1 MRLDKYLAGCGAGSR
16 SEIKKMIR
24 DGLVRADGV
33 SKPRPETQID
43 PETAKVFLRDVPMRY
58 RKYVYL
64 MLYKPGGYLSATWDK
79 HHKTV
84 LDLVPE
90 EYQHFDLFPVGRLDL
105 DTEGFCLL
113 TNDGVLA
120 HRLLSPAHHVPKR
133 YFARV
138 EGQVTE
144 EDVALFAGG
153 VLLEDGYVTRPA
165 ELKILTAEAV
175 SETEVTITE
184 GKYHQIKRMFA
195 AAGKRVIYL
204 KRTAVSGVPLDASL
218 LPGQLREFTQE
229 ELVMLDKE
237 YFEKEGCLC
246 KTTE

>member
-1 MRLDKYLAGCGAGSR
+1 MRLDKYLADCGAGTR
-16 SEIKKMIR
+16 SEIKKLIKS
-24 DGLVRADGV
+24 GLVRVEGV
-33 SKPRPETQID
+33 PKPRPETQVV
-43 PETAKVFLRDVPMRY
+43 PETAQVFLRDTRMQY

-64 MLYKPGGYLSATWDK
+64 MLHKPGGYLSATWDK

-113 TNDGVLA
+113 TNDGILA

-138 EGQVTE
+138 EGNVTE
-144 EDVALFAGG
+144 EEVALFARG

-165 ELKILTAEAV
+165 ELKILTSGAV
-175 SETEVTITE
+175 SETEVTIME

-195 AAGKRVIYL
+195 AAGKRIIYL
-204 KRTAVSGVPLDASL
+204 KRTAINGVLLDEAL
-218 LPGQLREFTQE
+218 LPGQLRELTIE
-229 ELVMLDKE
+229 ELRQIDSE
-237 YFEKEGCLC
+237 YF
-246 KTTE
+246 

>member
-1 MRLDKYLAGCGAGSR
+1 MRLDKYLADCGAGTR
-16 SEIKKMIR
+16 SEIKKLIKS
-24 DGLVRADGV
+24 GLVRVEGV
-33 SKPRPETQID
+33 PKPRPETQVV
-43 PETAKVFLRDVPMRY
+43 PETVQVFLRDTRMQY

-64 MLYKPGGYLSATWDK
+64 MLHKPGGYLSATWDK

-113 TNDGVLA
+113 TNDGILA

-138 EGQVTE
+138 EGNVTE
-144 EDVALFAGG
+144 EDVALFARG

-165 ELKILTAEAV
+165 ELKILTSGAV
-175 SETEVTITE
+175 SETEVTIME

-204 KRTAVSGVPLDASL
+204 KRTAINGVLLDEAL
-218 LPGQLREFTQE
+218 LPGQLRELTIE
-229 ELVMLDKE
+229 ELRQIDSE
-237 YFEKEGCLC
+237 YF
-246 KTTE
+246 